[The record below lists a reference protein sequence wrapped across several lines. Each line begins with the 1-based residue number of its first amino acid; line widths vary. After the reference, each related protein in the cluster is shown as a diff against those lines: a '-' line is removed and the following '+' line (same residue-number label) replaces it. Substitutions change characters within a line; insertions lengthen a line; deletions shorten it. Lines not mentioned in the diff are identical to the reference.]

1 MRHLFGPALMLVFG
15 AMVTWLT
22 ATALEQYVLDVRHRT
37 TLTQGVVPKPA
48 LQRAADEHRMF

>member
-22 ATALEQYVLDVRHRT
+22 ATALEQYVLDRHRA
-37 TLTQGVVPKPA
+37 TLAQDVVPKPA
-48 LQRAADEHRMF
+48 LQKAADDHRMF